1 MKIIK
6 YLLLIIVVI
15 SNIGYVFA
23 ADDISYDNATIK
35 ANQYYFWIDSEISKA
50 KDKSNSQ
57 YRRELAFKNLA
68 DILQSGPG
76 GGLTTIKDGFLEILI
91 SDPNFFFNEL
101 GKVSGIGAYKIWIE
115 KLNLNWLY
123 AGESRYPELK
133 SLAIKSL
140 TADIKKTEELLKIK
154 KETLQKI
161 KSIKPSVVH

>member
-6 YLLLIIVVI
+6 YLLIMVVI

-23 ADDISYDNATIK
+23 VDDISYDNATIK
-35 ANQYYFWIDSEISKA
+35 ANQYYFWIDSEISIA

-68 DILQSGPG
+68 DMLQSGPG
-76 GGLTTIKDGFLEILI
+76 GGLTIIKDGFLEILI
-91 SDPNFFFNEL
+91 KDPNFFFNEL
-101 GKVSGIGAYKIWIE
+101 GKVSGLGAYKIWIE

-133 SLAIKSL
+133 KLAIKSL

-161 KSIKPSVVH
+161 KSIKPTVVH